1 MLFLTFSNGTFY
13 RLIGT
18 VKRYGEDLFFFF
30 IKTEAQQCNGSVYLF
45 FTTSLSSHH
54 IIRRFYQFHL
64 VFSPSWIQTPGG
76 SNWFDGWRPSE
87 QNNQASTSD
96 VRNYF
101 VIFAAQFLRGLAK
114 KKRKEQHWV
123 LCYKRERQPSPPPR
137 AYYNGK
143 LVCFGLR
150 DFGTECL
157 PCHTPASS
165 HNSRW
170 VNLLADTRPSS
181 QRSARSLLLSGHF
194 TTATTNRS
202 TGTKCVTLG
211 DLAQQTLDLIPHP
224 TYLPVNCLNA
234 LCKRLDWLTKRSL
247 DSSGWKP
254 FLGPRQ
260 LLKADSSF
268 GVRKWKA
275 WQRFIENGTVRASR
289 KHSTNKQGCC
299 LRILMI

>member
-1 MLFLTFSNGTFY
+1 MTTIGAKQPGEHLRRTQLFRNFCRSVSAWPRKKKNNIGCRAING
-13 RLIGT
+13 RDNHHHHHGLIITG
-18 VKRYGEDLFFFF
+18 
-30 IKTEAQQCNGSVYLF
+30 
-45 FTTSLSSHH
+45 
-54 IIRRFYQFHL
+54 
-64 VFSPSWIQTPGG
+64 
-76 SNWFDGWRPSE
+76 NWFVLAFGILAQNACRATPQQAATTADG
-87 QNNQASTSD
+87 STCWQTLD
-96 VRNYF
+96 
-101 VIFAAQFLRGLAK
+101 
-114 KKRKEQHWV
+114 H
-123 LCYKRERQPSPPPR
+123 
-137 AYYNGK
+137 
-143 LVCFGLR
+143 
-150 DFGTECL
+150 
-157 PCHTPASS
+157 PAS
-165 HNSRW
+165 
-170 VNLLADTRPSS
+170 
-181 QRSARSLLLSGHF
+181 QRARSLLLSGHF

-289 KHSTNKQGCC
+289 KPSTNKQGCC